1 MIVVVIEDLFYTLAR
16 GVVSKKCVVAELNNE
31 REEST
36 STMSLPS
43 ARKYFTFDTL
53 TKTSH

>member
-1 MIVVVIEDLFYTLAR
+1 MIVVVIEDFFYTLAR

-43 ARKYFTFDTL
+43 AQKYFTFDTL